1 MSNAR
6 NLASLLGTS
15 ATVPSSN
22 LPSGSVL
29 QVVSATKTDKQSTT
43 SATPS
48 DITGLSVSIT
58 PTSTSSKILVV
69 TNINFGGNL
78 NVYGAFDVLRG
89 SSKIT
94 EGTYPTGLQVAATIA
109 VGADN
114 NNFQYKMMTASH
126 NFLDSPA
133 STSALTYKVQFS
145 STNASTALTINAP
158 YQTNNAVY
166 IVGGTSTITVMEI
179 AG

>member
-1 MSNAR
+1 MALTKIR
-6 NLASLLGTS
+6 DAGMP
-15 ATVPSSN
+15 A
-22 LPSGSVL
+22 GAVL

-48 DITGLSVSIT
+48 DVTGLSVTIT

-69 TNINFGGNL
+69 TNINFGGGL
-78 NVYGAFDVLRG
+78 NPYAAFDVLRG

-94 EGTYPTGLQVAATIA
+94 EGTYPTGNQVAATIA
-109 VGADN
+109 VGGDA
-114 NNFQYKMMTASH
+114 NNFNYKTMTASH

-133 STSALTYKVQFS
+133 STSALTYKVQFA
-145 STNASTALTINAP
+145 STYNSVALIINTTEKTDNAS
-158 YQTNNAVY
+158 Y
-166 IVGGTSTITVMEI
+166 IIGGTSTITVMEI

>member
-1 MSNAR
+1 MA
-6 NLASLLGTS
+6 LTKIGDAGMP
-15 ATVPSSN
+15 A
-22 LPSGSVL
+22 GAVL

-58 PTSTSSKILVV
+58 PTSTSNKILVV
-69 TNINFGGNL
+69 TNINFGGAL
-78 NVYGAFDVLRG
+78 NVYGAFDILRG

-94 EGTYPTGLQVAATIA
+94 ESTYPTGNQIAATIA
-109 VGADN
+109 VGGDN
-114 NNFQYKMMTASH
+114 NNFNFKMMTASH

-133 STSALTYKVQFS
+133 STSALTYKVQFA
-145 STNASTALTINAP
+145 STNTSAGPVELTINAP
-158 YQTNNAVY
+158 NQTQNANY

>member
-1 MSNAR
+1 MSNAAD
-6 NLASLLGTS
+6 LAKFANDGL
-15 ATVPSSN
+15 
-22 LPSGSVL
+22 SGAVL

-58 PTSTSSKILVV
+58 PTSTSSKILVM

-94 EGTYPTGLQVAATIA
+94 EGTYPTGNQVAATIA
-109 VGADN
+109 VGGDN
-114 NNFQYKMMTASH
+114 NNFDYKIMTASH

-133 STSALTYKVQFS
+133 STSALTYKVQF
-145 STNASTALTINAP
+145 ASTHSSVAFVINAP
-158 YQTNNAVY
+158 YKTDNAAY
-166 IVGGTSTITVMEI
+166 IIGGTSTITVMEI
-179 AG
+179 AQ

>member
-1 MSNAR
+1 MSNAAD
-6 NLASLLGTS
+6 LAKFANDGL
-15 ATVPSSN
+15 
-22 LPSGSVL
+22 SGAVL

-58 PTSTSSKILVV
+58 PTSTSSKILVI
-69 TNINFGGNL
+69 TNINFGGAL
-78 NVYGAFDVLRG
+78 NVYGAFDILRG

-94 EGTYPTGLQVAATIA
+94 ESTYPTGNQIAATIA
-109 VGADN
+109 VGGDN
-114 NNFQYKMMTASH
+114 ENFQYKMMTASH

-145 STNASTALTINAP
+145 STNTSAGPVELTINAP
-158 YQTNNAVY
+158 NQTDNANY

>member
-1 MSNAR
+1 MALIKLNNQSISAV
-6 NLASLLGTS
+6 TS
-15 ATVPSSN
+15 AG
-22 LPSGSVL
+22 LPTGSVL
-29 QVVSATKTDKQSTT
+29 QVKSATKTDKQSTT
-43 SATPS
+43 SSTPS

-58 PTSTSSKILVV
+58 PTSTSSKILVI

-78 NVYGAFDVLRG
+78 NFYGSFDILRG

-94 EGTYPTGLQVAATIA
+94 ESSYPTGNQVAATIA

-114 NNFQYKMMTASH
+114 NNFSYKTMTASH

-133 STSALTYKVQFS
+133 STSALTYKVQF
-145 STNASTALTINAP
+145 ASTYGSIAFNINAP
-158 YQTNNAVY
+158 QATDNAAY